1 MPDLTGLP
9 ALDMAIGLAFIFLL
23 MSLLATTVQ
32 EQIAAV
38 LALRSSTL
46 LRGLRNMLEND
57 ADAPSGES
65 ADAPSAENQPGPSTD
80 PAGLV
85 ESLYRHPLIR
95 SLYKPGRFVPRRK
108 TKNGEDTL
116 WKYGRLP
123 SYIAPRS
130 FALALLDT
138 LAPDAMAPDE
148 AGTPRSSL
156 DVVRAVRTKINEA
169 GLPAGVKRQ
178 LITLVDEARGDID
191 AVRKNLEEWFDDS
204 MARVSG
210 WYKRHTQLILLP
222 IALAIT
228 LGLNAN
234 ALTIGDRLWKDTALR
249 AAIVQQAVKASPET
263 VTPDKAADNVDSVRK
278 LGVPLGWTG
287 DADDPRHVDLAESFK
302 ATVTILFGW
311 VFTIGAIMLGAP
323 FWFDTLSR
331 LSRLRNSG
339 KPEAPLPASAF
350 GKPGERVGTTR

>member
-57 ADAPSGES
+57 ADAPSGEN

-123 SYIAPRS
+123 SYIAPIS
-130 FALALLDT
+130 FALACWT
-138 LAPDAMAPDE
+138 AWRPTQWRRMRP
-148 AGTPRSSL
+148 
-156 DVVRAVRTKINEA
+156 
-169 GLPAGVKRQ
+169 GLPG
-178 LITLVDEARGDID
+178 AR
-191 AVRKNLEEWFDDS
+191 S
-204 MARVSG
+204 TSSG
-210 WYKRHTQLILLP
+210 PCGRRSTRP
-222 IALAIT
+222 
-228 LGLNAN
+228 G
-234 ALTIGDRLWKDTALR
+234 
-249 AAIVQQAVKASPET
+249 
-263 VTPDKAADNVDSVRK
+263 
-278 LGVPLGWTG
+278 
-287 DADDPRHVDLAESFK
+287 
-302 ATVTILFGW
+302 
-311 VFTIGAIMLGAP
+311 
-323 FWFDTLSR
+323 SR
-331 LSRLRNSG
+331 RD
-339 KPEAPLPASAF
+339 
-350 GKPGERVGTTR
+350 